1 MSDWTRRL
9 EPLLRA
15 QEEGVQF
22 DIHDYSDR
30 FLSQVSTMV
39 HRPQPKSVR
48 DAGHDPAIVNFHAVA
63 AGQAAPEVCRMF
75 LACLQLAN
83 MGNVSVI
90 PPSLSKADPLPAV
103 GRSKKAAK
111 DILCVSHNA
120 WSQETGF
127 DLRLVREA
135 RRLLETE
142 NVF

>member
-1 MSDWTRRL
+1 M
-9 EPLLRA
+9 
-15 QEEGVQF
+15 QF

-39 HRPQPKSVR
+39 HRPQPKSAR

-83 MGNVSVI
+83 MGNVSLI
-90 PPSLSKADPLPAV
+90 PPSHDKTEPAPAGPV
-103 GRSKKAAK
+103 SRGKKAPPNPN
-111 DILCVSHNA
+111 LYNNA

-135 RRLLETE
+135 RRLLDTE